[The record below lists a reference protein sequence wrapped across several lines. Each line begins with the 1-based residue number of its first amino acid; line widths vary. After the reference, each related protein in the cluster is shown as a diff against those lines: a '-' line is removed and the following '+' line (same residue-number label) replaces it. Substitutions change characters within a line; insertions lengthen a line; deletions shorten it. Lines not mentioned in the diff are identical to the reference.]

1 MRTNSRARSQM
12 RKASENHVPMQFVS
26 GHQGHRSEIRRR
38 ILRTAA
44 DIKTVRIPARAD
56 GMSRRNNR
64 QNRCRGYE
72 EGKGHENG
80 PQAESSCHGAP
91 LSSIR
96 RPAASTEDGAV
107 RPTAKVRIA
116 MIRHSIDKRRT
127 RCVMRKRMDYNQI
140 GMQSAKFVRF
150 RAQTARKIHLAFSG
164 APDRWAPASTM
175 MTSPVTLPAPSS
187 SHTATSAIS
196 SGVPAWRSGVVCSWL
211 FFKLL

>member
-1 MRTNSRARSQM
+1 MSRCNLYRD
-12 RKASENHVPMQFVS
+12 
-26 GHQGHRSEIRRR
+26 IRVIAPRYAEEF
-38 ILRTAA
+38 LRTAA
-44 DIKTVRIPARAD
+44 DIQTVGIPARAY
-56 GMSRRNNR
+56 GMGGRNSR
-64 QNRCRGYE
+64 QNRCCDYE
-72 EGKGHENG
+72 KSKGHENG